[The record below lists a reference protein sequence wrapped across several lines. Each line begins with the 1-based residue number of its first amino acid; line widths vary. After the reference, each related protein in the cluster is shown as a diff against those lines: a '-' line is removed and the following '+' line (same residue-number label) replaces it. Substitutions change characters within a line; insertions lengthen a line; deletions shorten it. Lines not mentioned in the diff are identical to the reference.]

1 MHTKFLLR
9 IKYFFVVVVFFR
21 FIFSDVDLNP
31 IMHSSVWCVVLT
43 FLLLLL
49 TTHDGNGKLS
59 IFCSQN
65 LNSFSSL
72 ASPYKF
78 SGRTCSYS
86 NPYPTI
92 IRDVTWARFA
102 GTPFLSPGSSVP
114 DVERTT
120 GQERTPGSQA
130 CSLSNLNCSN
140 QTVLKVK
147 SNIKKLHFWISS
159 EKKASLNS
167 HHQSHFILKWKATW
181 NTHGSVSLW
190 YINTLYV
197 SSKIPF

>member
-1 MHTKFLLR
+1 
-9 IKYFFVVVVFFR
+9 
-21 FIFSDVDLNP
+21 
-31 IMHSSVWCVVLT
+31 MHSSVWCVVLT

-49 TTHDGNGKLS
+49 TTQDGNGKLS

-102 GTPFLSPGSSVP
+102 GTPFLSPRSSVP

-167 HHQSHFILKWKATW
+167 HHQSHFILVWKQ
-181 NTHGSVSLW
+181 HE
-190 YINTLYV
+190 TLTAVCRYDI
-197 SSKIPF
+197 SIPFMFPQKYPSSWLLWDETQSRACVIYCVRE